1 MDEHRKMQRRINILK
16 QQREVFERR
25 SRDTSCQNHV
35 FDESWNFKTF
45 FEDITIFFTT
55 TIYPRLTA
63 DRIGFWRNVIKGRQD
78 FCFPNDCT
86 SYWDQICFIVGFG
99 ILENNCKRC
108 LYDKVHIMHE
118 KFSLFDIKNLI
129 TESLKK
135 IEESDPQPNS
145 KQDIMQCVLSGFAS
159 VIDDLMTSET

>member
-55 TIYPRLTA
+55 NIYPRLTA

-86 SYWDQICFIVGFG
+86 SYLFSVLFMTTLRLFSQLSPLMKG
-99 ILENNCKRC
+99 ERC
-108 LYDKVHIMHE
+108 CHIW
-118 KFSLFDIKNLI
+118 L
-129 TESLKK
+129 
-135 IEESDPQPNS
+135 
-145 KQDIMQCVLSGFAS
+145 
-159 VIDDLMTSET
+159 